1 MGRISGLIVTL
12 LLGCGAKEDT
22 AGIEDCQVGD
32 LSGAGQAKF
41 DGNGWAASDGV
52 WMESGTNIT
61 INLESDTN
69 QNININAKKG
79 ADGTDVQTLISES
92 QFPIV
97 IDLSGDDGFG
107 SVMDLR
113 NGLDGYESSNPG
125 GSGTFVIAGVD
136 GDTLTGCFEFDA
148 VSAQTQVVIEVR
160 EGQVKIDR

>member
-1 MGRISGLIVTL
+1 MGRISVLIVTL
-12 LLGCGAKEDT
+12 VLGCGSKEDT

-32 LSGAGQAKF
+32 LGGVGQAKF
-41 DGNGWAASDGV
+41 DGNGWAASGGV
-52 WMESGTNIT
+52 WMESGANIT
-61 INLESDTN
+61 INLESDTK

-97 IDLSGDDGFG
+97 IDLSGDDGYG
-107 SVMDLR
+107 GVMDLR
-113 NGLDGYESSNPG
+113 NGQDGYQSTNPG

-136 GDTLTGCFEFDA
+136 GDILTGCFEFDA
-148 VSAQTQVVIEVR
+148 VNTSTQVMIEVR